1 MLSQAELHPHSF
13 LSDHIVILL
22 IMFPHFPSTSVSAL
36 PAAGSQV
43 DVATCT
49 ASAEQKNYPCD
60 GAFDG
65 KPADAEGTAW
75 ASHDNTTNAVL
86 QVSQRR
92 IIYLSIYVHSMPSPT
107 YGRALLRFYLTRCAH
122 DARR

>member
-1 MLSQAELHPHSF
+1 M
-13 LSDHIVILL
+13 
-22 IMFPHFPSTSVSAL
+22 SAL
-36 PAAGSQV
+36 SAAGSQV
-43 DVATCT
+43 GVETCT

-65 KPADAEGTAW
+65 KPTDAEGTAW

-92 IIYLSIYVHSMPSPT
+92 IIYLSIYVYSIPSPT
-107 YGRALLRFYLTRCAH
+107 YQRALLPFYLTRCAH